1 VATADGNVQDTGAQP
16 GLPRIPQVPNV
27 PFGAGGNVG
36 VAFGDFNHNNHD
48 MYPNNMGGM
57 FEADFGDEEGNL
69 HGEHDFYG
77 GNGAKKAG
85 ASGVKRAYDD
95 LDQGDATY
103 TLDAEEIRN
112 KRLKHFGHVATPTT
126 KAATGTSY
134 SAKNTATSSTNY
146 SATPTGTSGI
156 HNPVHHTQSTTS
168 HPTPYEFT
176 NNNQTDSQAAELEE
190 IQLQSILAY
199 SEQEA
204 RLEALYREEQRM
216 IELQNGDLNA
226 DTYVS
231 FLV

>member
-1 VATADGNVQDTGAQP
+1 
-16 GLPRIPQVPNV
+16 LPRIPLVPNV
-27 PFGAGGNVG
+27 PFGAGGGAG
-36 VAFGDFNHNNHD
+36 VAFGDYNHNNHD

-57 FEADFGDEEGNL
+57 FEADFGYEEGNL

-77 GNGAKKAG
+77 GSGATKAR
-85 ASGVKRAYDD
+85 ATSSGVKRAYDD
-95 LDQGDATY
+95 LDYGDATY
-103 TLDAEEIRN
+103 TLDVDEIRN
-112 KRLKHFGHVATPTT
+112 KRLKHFGHIATPTT

-134 SAKNTATSSTNY
+134 NAKNTATSSSTNY

-156 HNPVHHTQSTTS
+156 HNPVHHTQSTSTTYL
-168 HPTPYEFT
+168 PTPYEFT
-176 NNNQTDSQAAELEE
+176 DNNETDSQAAAELEE

-216 IELQNGDLNA
+216 IELQNGAGKA

-231 FLV
+231 FS